1 MILSRNL
8 FSPENGNHTTCYS
21 ENCLFSK
28 KIAKHEAKINAIHFL
43 TRRNLTFFSI
53 SDKSFSLSFLIV
65 IHGIPC
71 QAQMKIS
78 TWKTF
83 QSLNRIMYCI
93 TSPVKKPLSLENEFW
108 KSLNHPN
115 NLLLVF
121 LVTQNGTWN
130 LCSRNRLRDVVVW
143 TSSWTF
149 NFKYLSLTEAL
160 RDAVFSETIPSSS
173 QKLASKTTSGF
184 LAVTAD
190 EALGRWRLFGYRTSS
205 RACAVEGKSTEKS
218 LN

>member
-1 MILSRNL
+1 MNFENL
-8 FSPENGNHTTCYS
+8 W
-21 ENCLFSK
+21 
-28 KIAKHEAKINAIHFL
+28 II
-43 TRRNLTFFSI
+43 
-53 SDKSFSLSFLIV
+53 
-65 IHGIPC
+65 
-71 QAQMKIS
+71 
-78 TWKTF
+78 
-83 QSLNRIMYCI
+83 RII
-93 TSPVKKPLSLENEFW
+93 
-108 KSLNHPN
+108 
-115 NLLLVF
+115 LLLVF

-149 NFKYLSLTEAL
+149 IFKYLSLTEAL

-218 LN
+218 LNENSYMIMTNMKKGYFCTWNLPLQLSRDSLMYLLFGNLKCDINMNFFGKRGEGVLAPPPPHTPLLCSSARWFVTLYAELIVFEYSASITSN